1 MKRWLGFPLVQI
13 VLCLLAYALLAYHFG
28 KFLALWT
35 SPLLGAA
42 IARPLMALASSIR
55 RKAREHIWLPVHGQH
70 YVFRGTT
77 IHVLEDDDH
86 CRWIRLADV
95 RKVVGSTASERAL
108 AAVYPGRLKIM
119 GTPAQAHLRD
129 DALIAHLGKENQPTA
144 LRFRIWVERNVAL
157 PGRRVRRSLGIVVD
171 AAEPDDLP

>member
-1 MKRWLGFPLVQI
+1 MKRWLGFPSVQI
-13 VLCLLAYALLAYHFG
+13 ALCLAIYALLAYEFG
-28 KFLALWT
+28 KFAAVWT

-144 LRFRIWVERNVAL
+144 LRFRTWLERNVAL
-157 PGRRVRRSLGIVVD
+157 PGRRIRRDFGIRVD
-171 AAEPDDLP
+171 MPDQ